1 MYGIGGIGKTTLAKD
16 LYNKIAT
23 QFERC
28 CFLQDVRREASKQYG
43 LVQLHETL
51 LCEILKE
58 DLKVVNCD
66 KGINIIRSRLC
77 LKKVLIVFDDVDH
90 HRQLEALVGELDWF
104 GRGSKII
111 MLTRNGH
118 LLSSHGFDEKHK
130 IHELD
135 QDHALVLF
143 SWHALKKNHPS
154 SSYIGLSESATNY
167 CKGLSVALVVLG
179 SFLREKILDF
189 SAASNLEE
197 LYLTNCTNLGMLD
210 KSILSLNK
218 LTVLNFEGCSNLK
231 MLSRGYFMLS
241 SLKELRPSY
250 YKKLEKIPDLSAASN
265 LKRLYLQECTNL
277 RVIHKSVGSLDKLG
291 LLDLSQCTNL
301 VKLPSYLRS
310 LEDLPLS
317 GCSIFEMFPHK
328 WDPTIHPDLTLG
340 EISREFILT
349 GIEIPEWFSYKTT
362 SNLVTASFRHYPD
375 MERTL
380 AAGVS
385 FKVNGDPSKR
395 GARISCNIFIC
406 NKLYCSFSRSFLP
419 SKSEH
424 IWLVT
429 TSLEWGSMEVN
440 DWNKVLVWFEVHKA
454 HGVTITRYGVHVT
467 EQLHGIQTDI
477 KWPMVNYADFYQL
490 EKLQSL

>member
-1 MYGIGGIGKTTLAKD
+1 M
-16 LYNKIAT
+16 
-23 QFERC
+23 
-28 CFLQDVRREASKQYG
+28 
-43 LVQLHETL
+43 
-51 LCEILKE
+51 
-58 DLKVVNCD
+58 
-66 KGINIIRSRLC
+66 
-77 LKKVLIVFDDVDH
+77 
-90 HRQLEALVGELDWF
+90 
-104 GRGSKII
+104 
-111 MLTRNGH
+111 
-118 LLSSHGFDEKHK
+118 
-130 IHELD
+130 
-135 QDHALVLF
+135 
-143 SWHALKKNHPS
+143 
-154 SSYIGLSESATNY
+154 
-167 CKGLSVALVVLG
+167 
-179 SFLREKILDF
+179 
-189 SAASNLEE
+189 
-197 LYLTNCTNLGMLD
+197 
-210 KSILSLNK
+210 
-218 LTVLNFEGCSNLK
+218 
-231 MLSRGYFMLS
+231 
-241 SLKELRPSY
+241 
-250 YKKLEKIPDLSAASN
+250 
-265 LKRLYLQECTNL
+265 
-277 RVIHKSVGSLDKLG
+277 
-291 LLDLSQCTNL
+291 
-301 VKLPSYLRS
+301 
-310 LEDLPLS
+310 
-317 GCSIFEMFPHK
+317 
-328 WDPTIHPDLTLG
+328 G